1 MSNALKRMK
10 KRMER
15 QLEETQEEEA
25 LKKEEIL
32 VHRRDEI

>member
-25 LKKEEIL
+25 LKK
-32 VHRRDEI
+32 RGNTCSWRDEI